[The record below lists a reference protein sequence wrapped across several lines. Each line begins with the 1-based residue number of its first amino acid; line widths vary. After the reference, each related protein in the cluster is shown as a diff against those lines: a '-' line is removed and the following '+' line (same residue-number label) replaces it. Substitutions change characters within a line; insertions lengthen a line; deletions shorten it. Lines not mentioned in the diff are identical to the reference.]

1 MAIGQTFVGNYRMY
15 HLIRAGSVYEIWTV
29 RPMSET
35 KPYAL
40 KWLPPGPKYTREA
53 LNELKHEYLVG
64 SGLDH
69 PSIIKTYEFQTTN
82 NGAYLLL
89 ELFKVLNMKQ
99 RIIAN
104 HRKLHPFMQSILINS
119 AAGLAVMHD
128 QGWIHRDVKPD
139 NFLLG
144 EEGEVKLIDFNLA
157 RKRPG
162 ALVKALGMKTKVQGT
177 HSYMAPEQIRG
188 QRVDAAADIY
198 SLGCVVHELLSG
210 KPPFTANT
218 PAELLQRHLR
228 AKPPSLTVVDK
239 NITPEFAAFVQRMMA
254 KDPAERPAT
263 MKEVQMDFRA
273 HKIFY
278 NPPQVVEGEEEKPI
292 RLGDDEE

>member
-1 MAIGQTFVGNYRMY
+1 
-15 HLIRAGSVYEIWTV
+15 
-29 RPMSET
+29 
-35 KPYAL
+35 
-40 KWLPPGPKYTREA
+40 
-53 LNELKHEYLVG
+53 
-64 SGLDH
+64 
-69 PSIIKTYEFQTTN
+69 
-82 NGAYLLL
+82 
-89 ELFKVLNMKQ
+89 
-99 RIIAN
+99 
-104 HRKLHPFMQSILINS
+104 
-119 AAGLAVMHD
+119 
-128 QGWIHRDVKPD
+128 
-139 NFLLG
+139 
-144 EEGEVKLIDFNLA
+144 
-157 RKRPG
+157 
-162 ALVKALGMKTKVQGT
+162 
-177 HSYMAPEQIRG
+177 
-188 QRVDAAADIY
+188 
-198 SLGCVVHELLSG
+198 LGCVVHELLSG